1 MGLSKDE
8 KTALLLRD
16 RQELESRL
24 YMKQMDIKKYE
35 RVQQRLALGEEMV
48 QAMKTLRQEIAMIE
62 AAIEAVDDEL
72 RGLASG

>member
-24 YMKQMDIKKYE
+24 YLKQLDMKKYE
-35 RVQQRLALGEEMV
+35 RVQQRLALGEDMV
-48 QAMKTLRQEIAMIE
+48 QAMATLRHQIAMIE

-72 RGLASG
+72 RELASG